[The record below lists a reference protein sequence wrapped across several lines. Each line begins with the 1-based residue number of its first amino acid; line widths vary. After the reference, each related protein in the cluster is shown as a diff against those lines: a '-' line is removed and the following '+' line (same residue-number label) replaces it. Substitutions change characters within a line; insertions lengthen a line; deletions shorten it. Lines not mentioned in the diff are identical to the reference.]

1 MNFADAIKNEQK
13 WTRTENGA
21 VALNTTGT
29 ALLDLFSTI
38 GALRQRE
45 PIEIE
50 TMVEEAYKEDALN
63 TVKCLFYARDVREG
77 LGERDTFRI
86 ALRYLAINHPEAV
99 IGNINLISEYG
110 RWDDIYCLVGTPC
123 EDKMWSVVKAQFD
136 KDIQDMN
143 DGKPISLLA
152 KWLKSVDTSS
162 KESKVL
168 GRLTA
173 EKLNLVNDKTDW
185 KKYTPYRF
193 YMSAMRSY
201 LKVVEKKMCYNDWGE
216 IKYDEVPSRAMK
228 IYGDAFSKHDEERYN
243 EFLNKVSTGEAKI
256 NASTLYPYDLV
267 RKYWTSIGWNRR
279 LVNSENGTVE
289 ALWSNLPNYVA
300 PGTNAIVIADT
311 SGSMNS
317 NSDGK
322 PMDSALGL
330 AIYFAEHNT
339 GAYHNLWMN
348 FSSMPSW
355 QKLKGKSLLQ
365 KLRSINFDNWDGS
378 TNLNAAF
385 DLILETAL
393 KNNVTPDEMPK
404 SIIVISDMEIDRCG
418 NRQWT
423 FYDHMKAKFATY
435 GYEIPSV
442 IFWNVNSR
450 HDVFHADSD
459 RKGVILCSGNSTTTF
474 RSLINS
480 VGMTPVEYMMSVLNS
495 KRYEE
500 VAIA

>member
-38 GALRQRE
+38 GALRQRKA
-45 PIEIE
+45 IEIE
-50 TMVEEAYKEDALN
+50 TMVEEAYQEDALN

-77 LGERDTFRI
+77 LGERETFRI
-86 ALRYLAINHPEAV
+86 ALRYLANKHPEAV
-99 IGNINLISEYG
+99 KHNIHLLGEYG
-110 RWDDIYCLVGTPC
+110 RWDDIYCLVDTPC
-123 EDKMWSVVKAQFD
+123 EDAMWAMVSKQFNE
-136 KDIQDMN
+136 DIIAMN
-143 DGKPISLLA
+143 NDKPISLLA

-162 KESKVL
+162 EESKKL
-168 GRLTA
+168 GRRGA
-173 EKLNLVNDKTDW
+173 EKLGLINTQSGW
-185 KKYTPYRF
+185 KRYTPYRF
-193 YMSAMRSY
+193 YLKTMRSY
-201 LKVVEKKMCYNDWGE
+201 IKVVEKKMCSNEWGQ

-267 RKYWTSIGWNRR
+267 RKYWTGIGWNRR
-279 LVNSENGTVE
+279 VVNSENGTVE
-289 ALWSNLPNYVA
+289 ALWSNLPNYVT
-300 PGTNAIVIADT
+300 PGTNAVVIADT

-339 GAYHNLWMN
+339 GAYHGLWMN

-365 KLRSINFDNWDGS
+365 KLHSIDFNNWDCS

-385 DLILETAL
+385 NLILETAI
-393 KNNVTPDEMPK
+393 KNNVTQDEMPK
-404 SIIVISDMEIDRCG
+404 SIIVISDMEIDRSG

-423 FYDHMKAKFATY
+423 FYDHMRAKFAQF
-435 GYEIPSV
+435 GYEIPSI

-450 HDVFHADSD
+450 HNIFHADSD

-474 RSLINS
+474 KSLINS
-480 VGMTPVEYMMSVLNS
+480 IGMTPVEYMMSILTS
-495 KRYEE
+495 KRYEA
-500 VAIA
+500 VKIA